1 MSFSGIKDSAAKTN
15 DNNKPS
21 SSSSIVN
28 NELTKSKN
36 SMKKEM
42 NFSNA
47 DILNNILGSS
57 SSSKTLTTN
66 KAVKTLN
73 LIDSDDDDDI
83 KTNKRANSR
92 TIFNNNNST
101 IHNIQ
106 ISNNKPPINNFNATT
121 NMKQSTINLV
131 NTKSITPKNELK
143 LSSSASS
150 GDNTNVKKKGR
161 ERLPSDMKQLYSDSL
176 NKYSTSQKT
185 RVNPKTL
192 QHIDETSNDG
202 EPKKRKRG
210 VIDVTDSGNGIVD
223 ADEYTVLK
231 AIEKKEKKISKR
243 FIAPEEDE
251 PDTDESKEDPLD
263 YIDERNDINND
274 ELDDEVDAE
283 KHEISVNGTVSKR
296 KYKLRK
302 DRTYVIDELSDN
314 DADDN
319 YHEGDESGDGDDNGD
334 EYNDVNGDDS
344 INEDADE
351 SDAEIVEGEVI
362 NSDEEEEDD
371 EEDEEEDMIDE
382 KDIANETII
391 EEDIESDDKEEDE
404 EGEEGEENNNKSEDM
419 QPITTTTTTTTTVDD
434 NDNSILDDIISGG
447 GGSGDGGNITETKP
461 VDNNNDTATT
471 ITIETEIK
479 EKEQDVDVVVVVPV
493 DITIPDDNKNKKNK
507 DTDDNI
513 SITDRLK
520 EFKKFLVA
528 IMNEQID
535 NESFI
540 ASKVDYNQ
548 LEIHN
553 YMSSV
558 FEIIKAIVS
567 PDAPN
572 KTIPLIV
579 RIPPENVWI
588 GNADSKKYKNIESY
602 MFKVVKYVTSFSF
615 EALSKTSPI
624 CFICDD
630 EKCPTPQKYYI
641 LKTHL
646 RIPLKNNNATATVA
660 SPPSYKEET
669 LEHIMCA
676 TSLRFLTSI
685 MFIRLY
691 KQLLIQDITDVV
703 SDVKE
708 ELADNNDSI
717 DTTTTTTPN
726 QLFKLCIGR
735 MLKNNEYISTRA
747 EEIRD
752 IMSYFYCMIPENTS
766 RKIQKLLMEKNPSL
780 SLKRESIDFW
790 LNKNLITQ
798 SSAEKKKKLS
808 SSSTSTTATTTT
820 TTAASSSDGASKKK
834 RTSSKTTATDKNTK
848 TKTDK
853 KQNNTQKSNKK
864 QKK

>member
-1 MSFSGIKDSAAKTN
+1 MSFTGIKDSATKTN
-15 DNNKPS
+15 DNKPS

-47 DILNNILGSS
+47 NILNNILGSS

-362 NSDEEEEDD
+362 NSDEEEE

-479 EKEQDVDVVVVVPV
+479 EKEQDVDVDVVPV

-646 RIPLKNNNATATVA
+646 RIPLKNNNAAATVA

-808 SSSTSTTATTTT
+808 SSSSSSSTTT
-820 TTAASSSDGASKKK
+820 TTAASPSDGASKKK
-834 RTSSKTTATDKNTK
+834 RTSSKTTTATATTTANTK

>member
-1 MSFSGIKDSAAKTN
+1 MSFTGIKDSAAKTN
-15 DNNKPS
+15 DNKP
-21 SSSSIVN
+21 SSSIVN

-47 DILNNILGSS
+47 NILNNILGSS
-57 SSSKTLTTN
+57 SSTTTKTTLTTN

-73 LIDSDDDDDI
+73 LIDSDDDDDDI
-83 KTNKRANSR
+83 KTNKKANSR
-92 TIFNNNNST
+92 AIFGNS
-101 IHNIQ
+101 
-106 ISNNKPPINNFNATT
+106 NKPPINSFNAAAT
-121 NMKQSTINLV
+121 KQSTLNLV

-143 LSSSASS
+143 LSSSSNAAAT
-150 GDNTNVKKKGR
+150 GNNNTTKKKGR
-161 ERLPSDMKQLYSDSL
+161 ERLPDDMKQLYSDSL
-176 NKYSTSQKT
+176 NQYSTSHKT

-202 EPKKRKRG
+202 EPKKKKRG

-283 KHEISVNGTVSKR
+283 KHEISANGTVKKR
-296 KYKLRK
+296 KYKLRE
-302 DRTYVIDELSDN
+302 DRTYVIDELTDN
-314 DADDN
+314 DEDDN
-319 YHEGDESGDGDDNGD
+319 YNEGDESGDDDDEYDNGNHH
-334 EYNDVNGDDS
+334 NDNDND
-344 INEDADE
+344 DE

-362 NSDEEEEDD
+362 NSGGEEEEEG
-371 EEDEEEDMIDE
+371 EEDEEEEDMIDE
-382 KDIANETII
+382 NDIAKEKII

-404 EGEEGEENNNKSEDM
+404 EGEKEEEEENNNNNNNN
-419 QPITTTTTTTTTVDD
+419 D
-434 NDNSILDDIISGG
+434 NDDSILDDIIS
-447 GGSGDGGNITETKP
+447 SNIPETKP
-461 VDNNNDTATT
+461 PVDDNNNVTTT
-471 ITIETEIK
+471 IEKETK
-479 EKEQDVDVVVVVPV
+479 EKQEDIDVIVPV
-493 DITIPDDNKNKKNK
+493 DNTTTTDKLISVSSSDDDDITN
-507 DTDDNI
+507 
-513 SITDRLK
+513 RLK

-528 IMNEQID
+528 IMNEQVD

-540 ASKVDYNQ
+540 AAKVDYNQ

-558 FEIIKAIVS
+558 FEIIKSIVS

-572 KTIPLIV
+572 KTTPLIV

-646 RIPLKNNNATATVA
+646 RIPLKTNAAAAAATT
-660 SPPSYKEET
+660 PPTPSYKEET

-703 SDVKE
+703 SDIKE
-708 ELADNNDSI
+708 ELADDTESTPAFI
-717 DTTTTTTPN
+717 TTTN

-735 MLKNNEYISTRA
+735 MLKNHEYISTRA

-798 SSAEKKKKLS
+798 SNAEKKKKLAS
-808 SSSTSTTATTTT
+808 SSSSATSSTTT
-820 TTAASSSDGASKKK
+820 SDGANKKK
-834 RTSSKTTATDKNTK
+834 RTSKTTISTTK
-848 TKTDK
+848 TTDK
-853 KQNNTQKSNKK
+853 KQNNAQKSNKK